1 MTATSVKL
9 TDDKEIYTLKI
20 NATYYGLVWD
30 KDNSTIHITEDN
42 AATPLQAANAAR
54 KLKKYKDNGTPPDKT
69 QAPSKNTDK
78 VKKAEPVKLYSETE
92 MAGMTH
98 LRFREAWVV
107 LSLKGLYVETSLT
120 RDKVVKYNR
129 NRDKAQVFKTYEE
142 ASMLLKTLDSVHEVG
157 HTLKRFFIENK
168 GPESLSERRNF
179 WQ

>member
-9 TDDKEIYTLKI
+9 TNDKEIYTLKI
-20 NATYYGLVWD
+20 NAEYYGLVWD
-30 KDNSTIHITEDN
+30 KNNLTIHITEN
-42 AATPLQAANAAR
+42 SVATPLQAANAAR
-54 KLKKYKDNGTPPDKT
+54 KLKKYKDNGTPLEKT
-69 QAPSKNTDK
+69 QASSKNIDK

-107 LSLKGLYVETSLT
+107 LSLEGLYVETSLT
-120 RDKVVKYNR
+120 LDKIVKYNKS
-129 NRDKAQVFKTYEE
+129 RDKAQVFKTYEE
-142 ASMLLKTLDSVHEVG
+142 ASMLLKTLDSVLKVR

-168 GPESLSERRNF
+168 NPESLSERKIS

>member
-1 MTATSVKL
+1 MTAASVKL
-9 TDDKEIYTLKI
+9 TNDKEIYTLKI
-20 NATYYGLVWD
+20 NAEYYGLVWD
-30 KDNSTIHITEDN
+30 KNNCTIHITEDS

-54 KLKKYKDNGTPPDKT
+54 KLKKYKDNGTPPEKT
-69 QAPSKNTDK
+69 QASSKNIDK

-107 LSLKGLYVETSLT
+107 LSLEGLYVETSLT
-120 RDKVVKYNR
+120 RDKIVKYNKS
-129 NRDKAQVFKTYEE
+129 RDKAQVFKTYEE
-142 ASMLLKTLDSVHEVG
+142 ASMLLKTLDSVLKVR

-168 GPESLSERRNF
+168 NPELLSERKVS

>member
-1 MTATSVKL
+1 MTAASVKL
-9 TDDKEIYTLKI
+9 TNDKEIYTLKI
-20 NATYYGLVWD
+20 NAEYYGLVWD
-30 KDNSTIHITEDN
+30 KDNCTIHITEDS

-54 KLKKYKDNGTPPDKT
+54 KLKKYKDNGTPPEKI
-69 QAPSKNTDK
+69 QAFSKNIDK

-107 LSLKGLYVETSLT
+107 LSLEGLYVETSLT
-120 RDKVVKYNR
+120 RDKIVKYNKS
-129 NRDKAQVFKTYEE
+129 RDKAQVFKTYEE
-142 ASMLLKTLDSVHEVG
+142 ASMLLKTLDSVLKVR

-168 GPESLSERRNF
+168 NPELLSERKVS

>member
-1 MTATSVKL
+1 MTAASAKL
-9 TDDKEIYTLKI
+9 TNDKEIYTLKI
-20 NATYYGLVWD
+20 NAEYYGLVWD
-30 KDNSTIHITEDN
+30 KDNCTIHITEDS

-54 KLKKYKDNGTPPDKT
+54 KLKKYKDNGTPPEKT
-69 QAPSKNTDK
+69 QAFSKNIDK

-107 LSLKGLYVETSLT
+107 LSLEGLYVETSLT
-120 RDKVVKYNR
+120 RDKIVKYNKS
-129 NRDKAQVFKTYEE
+129 RDKAQVFKTYEE
-142 ASMLLKTLDSVHEVG
+142 ASMLLKTLDSVLKVR

-168 GPESLSERRNF
+168 NPELLSERKVS

>member
-20 NATYYGLVWD
+20 SAVYYGLVWD
-30 KDNSTIHITEDN
+30 KDNSTIYITEDSTT
-42 AATPLQAANAAR
+42 TPLQAANAAR
-54 KLKKYKDNGTPPDKT
+54 KLKKYKDNGAPPDKT
-69 QAPSKNTDK
+69 QAPSKNIDK

-107 LSLKGLYVETSLT
+107 LNIKGLYVEASLT

-129 NRDKAQVFKTYEE
+129 ERDKAQVFKTYEE

-168 GPESLSERRNF
+168 SPTPLNEVKVF
-179 WQ
+179 W

>member
-1 MTATSVKL
+1 MTAASVKL
-9 TDDKEIYTLKI
+9 TNDKEIYTLKI
-20 NATYYGLVWD
+20 NAEYYGLVWD
-30 KDNSTIHITEDN
+30 KDNCTIHITEDG

-54 KLKKYKDNGTPPDKT
+54 KLKKYKDNGTPPEKT
-69 QAPSKNTDK
+69 QAFSKNIDK

-107 LSLKGLYVETSLT
+107 LSLEGLYVETSLT
-120 RDKVVKYNR
+120 RDKIVKYNKS
-129 NRDKAQVFKTYEE
+129 RDKAQVFKTYEE
-142 ASMLLKTLDSVHEVG
+142 ASMLLKTLDSVLKVR

-168 GPESLSERRNF
+168 NPELLSERKVS

>member
-1 MTATSVKL
+1 MTAASVKL
-9 TDDKEIYTLKI
+9 TNDKEIYTLKI
-20 NATYYGLVWD
+20 NAEYYGLVWD
-30 KDNSTIHITEDN
+30 KNNCTIHITEDS

-54 KLKKYKDNGTPPDKT
+54 KLKKYKDNGTPPEKT
-69 QAPSKNTDK
+69 QAFSKNIDK

-107 LSLKGLYVETSLT
+107 LSLEGLYVETSLT
-120 RDKVVKYNR
+120 RDKIVKYNKS
-129 NRDKAQVFKTYEE
+129 RDKAQVFKTYEE
-142 ASMLLKTLDSVHEVG
+142 ASMLLKTLDSVLKVR

-168 GPESLSERRNF
+168 NPELLSERKVS

>member
-1 MTATSVKL
+1 MTAASVKL
-9 TDDKEIYTLKI
+9 TNDKEIYTLKI
-20 NATYYGLVWD
+20 NAEYYGLVWD
-30 KDNSTIHITEDN
+30 KNNCTIHITEDS

-54 KLKKYKDNGTPPDKT
+54 KLKKYKDNGTPPEKI
-69 QAPSKNTDK
+69 QAFSKNIDK

-107 LSLKGLYVETSLT
+107 LSLEGLYVETSIT
-120 RDKVVKYNR
+120 RDKIVKYNKS
-129 NRDKAQVFKTYEE
+129 RDKAQVFKTYEE
-142 ASMLLKTLDSVHEVG
+142 ASMLLKTLDSVLKVR

-168 GPESLSERRNF
+168 NPELLSERKVS